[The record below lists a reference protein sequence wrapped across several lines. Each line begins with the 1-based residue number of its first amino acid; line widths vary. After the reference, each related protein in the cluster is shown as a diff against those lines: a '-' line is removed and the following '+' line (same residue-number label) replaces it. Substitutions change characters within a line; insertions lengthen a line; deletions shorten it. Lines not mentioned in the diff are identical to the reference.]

1 MEMIENRQNKVDC
14 SGICLCQI
22 ATYDRESQV
31 PRGHWALHKFQERL
45 LERNRFAVGQKRN
58 TGVSHGFIF
67 RPWPFL

>member
-1 MEMIENRQNKVDC
+1 MSHVADSPKNR
-14 SGICLCQI
+14 
-22 ATYDRESQV
+22 
-31 PRGHWALHKFQERL
+31 